1 MKDRTFTS
9 SMQPREYAA
18 ALLWLPVHL
27 LLLPML
33 CVRLIENGAL
43 TESRANLLVY
53 GIGAV
58 ALCLLCFGFL
68 RRDFDPLCDRPFA
81 CLLEILLSY
90 GMMLGC
96 NFIASAVLNL
106 LQTLLGNSSELLNQ
120 NNEALLDLAGEDFG
134 TISVVAVFLAPI
146 TEELMFRGGV
156 FGLIRKK
163 SRAWAYAAGTLLFAL
178 YHVWGYALLDPT
190 YWLYLLQNLP
200 AGFLLCRCYERS
212 NSIWCSIF
220 FHMLVNLISLRMLIL
235 LQQLL

>member
-1 MKDRTFTS
+1 MNQRTFTS

-27 LLLPML
+27 VLLPMF
-33 CVRLIENGAL
+33 CVRLIENGTL
-43 TESRANLLVY
+43 TESQANLLVY
-53 GIGAV
+53 GAGAF

-81 CLLEILLSY
+81 CLLEIFLSY

-96 NFIASAVLNL
+96 NLIASTVLNL
-106 LQTLLGNSSELLNQ
+106 LENLLGNSQDLLNQ

-134 TISVVAVFLAPI
+134 SISAVAIFLAPI
-146 TEELMFRGGV
+146 TEELMFRGGI

-178 YHVWGYALLDPT
+178 YHVWGYALLDPI
-190 YWLYLLQNLP
+190 YWIYLLQYLP
-200 AGFLLCRCYERS
+200 VSWLLCRCYERC
-212 NSIWCSIF
+212 NSIWGSIML
-220 FHMLVNLISLRMLIL
+220 HMLINFISLRALTALQEML
-235 LQQLL
+235 